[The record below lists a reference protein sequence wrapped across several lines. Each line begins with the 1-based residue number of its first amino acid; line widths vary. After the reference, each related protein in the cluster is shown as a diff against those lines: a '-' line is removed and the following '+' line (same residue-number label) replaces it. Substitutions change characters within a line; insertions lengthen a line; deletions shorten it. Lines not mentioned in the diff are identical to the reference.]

1 MLRNMFK
8 KKESKRNDIVK
19 AQVSDSR
26 LVINC
31 RGCRGPAS
39 ISDRGCLLCVC
50 RYIEGQGNISSI
62 TLRSAVDVSIDGDAV
77 SSIRELAFIY
87 RLMSMNRSE
96 RKGKKCA
103 RCKRS
108 FTALVRDQLTFFP
121 DVSIPL
127 LRDRMTQMQFPDPV
141 CALCASDSIN
151 LINTIG
157 SALDDIATSNS
168 PFEQEVE

>member
-1 MLRNMFK
+1 MLK
-8 KKESKRNDIVK
+8 KKDSKKDEFVK
-19 AQVSDSR
+19 AQVSDGR

-31 RGCRGPAS
+31 KGCRGPAS
-39 ISDRGCLLCVC
+39 LSDRGCLLCVF
-50 RYIEGQGNISSI
+50 RYVADQGNISSI
-62 TLRSAVDVSIDGDAV
+62 SLRSAIDVAVDGDAV
-77 SSIRELAFIY
+77 ASIRELAFIH

-108 FTALVRDQLTFFP
+108 FSALVRDQLMFFP

-127 LRDRMTQMQFPDPV
+127 LRDRMAQMQFPDPV

-151 LINTIG
+151 LINTIE
-157 SALDDIATSNS
+157 SALEDIAVSNS
-168 PFEQEVE
+168 PFEQEVD